1 MAKKISIALEEMG
14 LEYQVHQLDLASN
27 QQKQAQFLAINL
39 DSNGHITQV
48 TAKMNDSYDS
58 Y

>member
-1 MAKKISIALEEMG
+1 MG